1 MFLATTINFGIALV
15 AYRSSSPVGDG
26 LPAPD
31 ELSRAVEDE
40 KPPSDAAIPLRWIGI
55 AVLFL
60 LLAGALDWAVAGV
73 DPFGAILGFLYRR
86 SLPLAAAL
94 FFALAAILS
103 LRVRGASRGA
113 TLVVFLLAAF
123 ASGFAP
129 IAVIAGL
136 AWWLP
141 HAALFTL
148 NNVALNRDRLALQP
162 SDLGRLPLHF
172 LDNGF
177 WGLPSTFL
185 LGVLAARHVAA
196 VAARFA
202 AGWRAGIAAL
212 SPLETLAI
220 GWTVGIA
227 APTALLV
234 RAVDERRIVI
244 VLVPLAVLAAIG
256 LASPRTRPAAA
267 PASRGARVVLAAA
280 VTIVALAL
288 AFAGGYGATFWSW
301 GLLAALA
308 GAVLLA
314 IGLAGLAARGMLSGS
329 AAVGATLTVAGVLPA
344 LNLGRFADWAT
355 PVPGWIATLA
365 GLAALA
371 AVVAERERRA
381 ARVVLAAYLAWG
393 AIAIGAPLVRPT
405 YTLRD
410 ASAAIG
416 ALAAPGDAIVGA
428 FAHELALANR
438 THPIWH
444 TPRRAYNRL
453 LNPDLARFPV
463 RWVLTAPESQMLRA
477 DEYPFPTTPVRE
489 LPLLPAPRGGFKVHA
504 TLHQRAR

>member
-1 MFLATTINFGIALV
+1 
-15 AYRSSSPVGDG
+15 
-26 LPAPD
+26 
-31 ELSRAVEDE
+31 
-40 KPPSDAAIPLRWIGI
+40 
-55 AVLFL
+55 VL
-60 LLAGALDWAVAGV
+60 
-73 DPFGAILGFLYRR
+73 
-86 SLPLAAAL
+86 
-94 FFALAAILS
+94 
-103 LRVRGASRGA
+103 
-113 TLVVFLLAAF
+113 
-123 ASGFAP
+123 
-129 IAVIAGL
+129 AGL

-185 LGVLAARHVAA
+185 LGALAARHVAA
-196 VAARFA
+196 IAARFA

-393 AIAIGAPLVRPT
+393 AIAVGAPLVRPT